1 MWKKKKIADLRHCI
15 SEMCHMHPVA
25 LPYKVLKMQ
34 RPKRLKLQTWAFKGN
49 IGRRMKNAKK
59 EED

>member
-1 MWKKKKIADLRHCI
+1 MWKKIADLRHCI
-15 SEMCHMHPVA
+15 SEMCHMHAVA

-34 RPKRLKLQTWAFKGN
+34 RQKRLKLQTWAFKGN